1 MRGLT
6 ASGANNSSSFVRY
19 VFLPA
24 KDCCKCLKCAGNILY
39 CVNDVEWCGQ
49 MGLDEGMRE
58 YELVELLE
66 KHLGSVNNVID
77 VLIRRQTD
85 MQADMV

>member
-1 MRGLT
+1 M
-6 ASGANNSSSFVRY
+6 FKMCWKHY
-19 VFLPA
+19 VLC
-24 KDCCKCLKCAGNILY
+24 KHDCVC
-39 CVNDVEWCGQ
+39 WQ

-85 MQADMV
+85 MDADMV

>member
-1 MRGLT
+1 
-6 ASGANNSSSFVRY
+6 
-19 VFLPA
+19 
-24 KDCCKCLKCAGNILY
+24 
-39 CVNDVEWCGQ
+39 

-85 MQADMV
+85 MEADLV